1 VVSGSRFRPAWWL
14 PGPHAQTLFASLF
27 GRSVPLRAWR
37 ERLELPDG
45 DFIDIDHVGESGP
58 VVLLLHG
65 LEGSSRSHYIRI
77 VTQRLSATG
86 LRAYVMHFRGCS
98 GTPNRL
104 ARGYHSGETG
114 DLETVL
120 DVLSRRGRDETPA
133 AAVGFSLG
141 GNVLLKYLGER
152 GGDTVLRSAVAVS
165 VPFRLDRCADR
176 IDQGYSRFYQWLLLR
191 SIKRSLARKADILR
205 ERIDLQALS
214 DSHSFWELDDRIT
227 APLHGFRDVNDYYQ
241 RSSSRQYLK
250 GIRVP
255 TLILQARDDPLIPP
269 DAIPSPDELSAS
281 VELEL
286 SDHGG
291 HVGFVAGQVPF
302 RPRYWLAE
310 RIVDYV
316 AEHL

>member
-1 VVSGSRFRPAWWL
+1 MGPGSHFHPAWWL

-27 GRSVPLRAWR
+27 GRTVALRARR

-45 DFIDIDHVGESGP
+45 DFIDIDHMGESGP

-77 VTQRLSATG
+77 VAERLTAAG
-86 LRAYVMHFRGCS
+86 LRAIVMHFRGCS
-98 GTPNRL
+98 GAPNRL

-114 DLETVL
+114 DLATVL
-120 DVLSRRGRDETPA
+120 DVLARRGPGQTPA

-152 GGDTVLRSAVAVS
+152 GSDTVLGCAVAVS

-176 IDQGYSRFYQWLLLR
+176 INLGFSRFYQWILLR
-191 SIKRSLARKADILR
+191 SIKRSLARKAEVLR
-205 ERIDLQALS
+205 ARIDLQAVA
-214 DSHSFWELDDRIT
+214 DSRSFWEFDDRVT
-227 APLHGFRDVNDYYQ
+227 APLHGFRDVHDYYG

-255 TLILQARDDPLIPP
+255 TLILQAKDDPLIPP
-269 DAIPSPDELSAS
+269 DAVPSPDELSAS
-281 VELEL
+281 IDLEL
-286 SDHGG
+286 SNHGG
-291 HVGFVAGQVPF
+291 HVGFVAGQILF
-302 RPRYWLAE
+302 RPRYWLGE